1 MRFGPPGPTGP
12 PGVCSSLSA
21 FYRFDMI
28 YRQTAYICRS
38 QSSGGSSLS
47 RQSIQ
52 ICASPVFRIY
62 TFGAIWL
69 GDCDSL
75 QRNVFSLSILGFHP
89 SYICLWPP
97 SLLSIVH
104 AIVLWSGQQPRN
116 SAPLPPFLRESP
128 QSDLAAAISKRR
140 RSLNSTLRHLL
151 IFFDI
156 SASGFCSYA
165 NILGFPSFLLSAPS
179 PLARPSH
186 DEPLCP

>member
-1 MRFGPPGPTGP
+1 M
-12 PGVCSSLSA
+12 
-21 FYRFDMI
+21 
-28 YRQTAYICRS
+28 TAVS
-38 QSSGGSSLS
+38 QSSKVNAAEADRAFKFAR
-47 RQSIQ
+47 RQFS
-52 ICASPVFRIY
+52 ASN

-165 NILGFPSFLLSAPS
+165 NILDWVSLIFCFPHLRRSLGLHTTNPFALEPMK
-179 PLARPSH
+179 PLAGWRGFASKP
-186 DEPLCP
+186 EV